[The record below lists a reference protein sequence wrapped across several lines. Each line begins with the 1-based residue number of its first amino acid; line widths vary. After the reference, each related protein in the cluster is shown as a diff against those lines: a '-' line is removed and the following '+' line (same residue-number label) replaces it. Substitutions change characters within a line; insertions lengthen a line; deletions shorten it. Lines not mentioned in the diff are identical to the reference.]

1 MQFDLKGSVC
11 VVPGQSV
18 VPGDVNLGQGA
29 LVQPRENNN
38 LEPYIMRFFH
48 YPEVR
53 DSALWVVEE
62 GVDEV
67 VKGEVDM
74 DAGKSN
80 EKKSF
85 LYDMLSLKV
94 PGNLCYRGA

>member
-1 MQFDLKGSVC
+1 MTEITK
-11 VVPGQSV
+11 
-18 VPGDVNLGQGA
+18 
-29 LVQPRENNN
+29 RE
-38 LEPYIMRFFH
+38 I
-48 YPEVR
+48 
-53 DSALWVVEE
+53 

-94 PGNLCYRGA
+94 PGKF

>member
-1 MQFDLKGSVC
+1 M
-11 VVPGQSV
+11 
-18 VPGDVNLGQGA
+18 
-29 LVQPRENNN
+29 
-38 LEPYIMRFFH
+38 
-48 YPEVR
+48 R

-94 PGNLCYRGA
+94 PGNLCYRGAQMTIMFLTPRLLESGPGFS